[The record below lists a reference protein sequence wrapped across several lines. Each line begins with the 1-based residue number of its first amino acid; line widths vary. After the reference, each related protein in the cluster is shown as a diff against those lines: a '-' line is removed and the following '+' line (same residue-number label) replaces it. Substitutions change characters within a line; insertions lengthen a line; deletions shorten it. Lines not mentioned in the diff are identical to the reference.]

1 MGLGTSTSK
10 MSTVDEAAVDEVI
23 ASSPVVFFDLSSCP
37 YCRKA
42 ENALKQAGVEYRL
55 VAIAKYKPALR
66 AKTGKTSAPSVWVN
80 GEYVGGCND
89 GNESWHGVLPMLK
102 SGKMQKMLEE

>member
-1 MGLGTSTSK
+1 
-10 MSTVDEAAVDEVI
+10 MSAALDEVI
-23 ASSPVVFFDLSSCP
+23 GSAPVVFFDMSSCP

-42 ENALKQAGVEYRL
+42 EKALRSAGIEFNL
-55 VAIAKYKPALR
+55 VPIAQFKPALR

-89 GNESWHGVLPMLK
+89 GTESWHGVMPMLK
-102 SGKMQKMLEE
+102 SGKMQEMLG